1 MPAASPGFAAGMFTF
16 WQNEKPA
23 DAAQAV
29 DQQVFAAYVSQ
40 EALAKAFGFAER
52 GKLHCAER
60 CGIIDNRIFIYF
72 KILSRSVYDRPQ

>member
-29 DQQVFAAYVSQ
+29 DQQVFVAYVSR
-40 EALAKAFGFAER
+40 EALRKEASCIAQIA
-52 GKLHCAER
+52 
-60 CGIIDNRIFIYF
+60 
-72 KILSRSVYDRPQ
+72 VV